1 MSSKVK
7 ILNIY
12 HVNGV
17 TPVEDMTPTIKIGD
31 GYMKVGDQ
39 NAVTF
44 YADVIESPDRR
55 AYPAGSTRT
64 FGNIPVLFIESGVED
79 GSDVDSNMCEICF
92 PEYAG
97 WSVFCASGGKT
108 LSIALRRDG
117 V

>member
-1 MSSKVK
+1 MSSKVN
-7 ILNIY
+7 ILNVY
-12 HVNGV
+12 RVGGV
-17 TPVEDMTPTIKIGD
+17 QVEDLAPTIKIGD

-39 NAVTF
+39 NVITF
-44 YADVIESPDRR
+44 YADVIESPDSR
-55 AYPAGSTRT
+55 AYPAGSTQT
-64 FGNIPVLFIESGVED
+64 VGNIPVLFIESGTN
-79 GSDVDSNMCEICF
+79 VDANMCEICF